1 MYPETEEKSFRE
13 LDSTD
18 MFGGSI
24 NHTIEYVESKLMR
37 RSPLGS
43 PMHRATF
50 GTIKDEDVEIRK
62 VTKRRNRENYEEK
75 DVENA
80 DFEIDCLSERTN
92 EPYIDIVS
100 NEPEAV
106 QGDFVPQ
113 KPIRLRSNLRLKKKP
128 LQRRKSVFIPV
139 RDDF

>member
-1 MYPETEEKSFRE
+1 M
-13 LDSTD
+13 
-18 MFGGSI
+18 
-24 NHTIEYVESKLMR
+24 
-37 RSPLGS
+37 
-43 PMHRATF
+43 
-50 GTIKDEDVEIRK
+50 
-62 VTKRRNRENYEEK
+62 
-75 DVENA
+75 ENA

-100 NEPEAV
+100 NEPEAL

-113 KPIRLRSNLRLKKKP
+113 NPIRPRSNLRLKKKP